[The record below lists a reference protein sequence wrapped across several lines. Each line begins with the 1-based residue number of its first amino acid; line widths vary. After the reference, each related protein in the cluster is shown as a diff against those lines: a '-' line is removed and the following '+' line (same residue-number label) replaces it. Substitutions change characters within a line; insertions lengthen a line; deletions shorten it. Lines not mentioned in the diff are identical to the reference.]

1 MLKSFALL
9 ACLLFHPFGHSA
21 WVYFDDGNGSTDDY
35 YDSAI
40 TPQGKNTTIK
50 TFTAHAIVNRVPFY
64 DPKIKGKVTQFV
76 KFGSE
81 QSSYEFDCKEK
92 TVQLKSRVF
101 YADLEG
107 KFPLISYKNN
117 DKVIQNDNSDFSKQ
131 FQKQPIYS
139 DQSRN
144 LRLMQLACP

>member
-1 MLKSFALL
+1 MTKITLL
-9 ACLLFHPFGHSA
+9 LTGLLMSSWAGAA
-21 WVYFDDGNGSTDDY
+21 WVYFDSANGTADEY

-40 TPQGKNTTIK
+40 TPQGKTTTVK
-50 TFTAHAIVNRVPFY
+50 TFSAFSVPNRVPFY
-64 DPKIKGKVTQFV
+64 DPKIKGKVVSLV
-76 KFGSE
+76 KFSSE
-81 QSSYEFDCKEK
+81 QSSLEFDCKEK
-92 TVQLKSRVF
+92 TVQVKSRVF

-117 DKVIQNDNSDFSKQ
+117 DKVIENDNSDFSKQ
-131 FQKQPIYS
+131 FQKQPIYA